1 MRTWF
6 WTVLTISLAVFVA
19 FVIHRFPGNVLIVVD
34 QWRVQMSLAFGVLL
48 SIAAFASLYL
58 LIRVLLW
65 LSHMP
70 QRYRGWKGQ
79 RQERREQG
87 LLEQGWTALL
97 EGRYSHAEKTLT
109 RLSGQSADKRRQVLA
124 TLSAA
129 RAAHEI
135 GEFARQDELLKQAQ
149 AAAASQAADVDLNTA
164 VAAAAADLW
173 LQQGKADQ
181 ALGALQV
188 DHVQPMRHLHTMRLM
203 LRVYQQMNHY
213 EKVLELARALKKK
226 QALSNHEANLL
237 IEEAAAALIRER
249 SGAALSST
257 TGNTVAGS
265 GTTTATAAAAT
276 GATASATATST
287 SKTDWQTVWKN
298 LKSEEKL
305 MPEVAL
311 AGAMAFQAVGDYKE
325 ATKVLESALG
335 DGSAP
340 EVKQEGATTNAQQ
353 VGQDQ
358 VFNARLLMAYA
369 RAEPEQVTARLQKA
383 EQWLAKRKQVREQEA
398 RSLATRQTSSTRGVS
413 ESSGG
418 LSVSDADL
426 LTTLGSLC
434 LAAQMWGQAQRYLE
448 QSSKLRKDARVH
460 ALLGSL
466 FDRIGQPQRA
476 AQHWRLATA
485 VSAALPT
492 LAQDAKLPAADTDA
506 DPVIPHGEGL
516 GDFEGEAAGDQG
528 VQNVV
533 EPNPSKLAA
542 KTPDASAY
550 DEFFDSAPVTLPVDA
565 YPSEDERKVAK

>member
-34 QWRVQMSLAFGVLL
+34 QWRVQVSLAFAILL
-48 SIAAFASLYL
+48 TIAVFASVYL

-65 LSHMP
+65 LSRMP
-70 QRYRGWKGQ
+70 ARYRDWKGQ
-79 RQERREQG
+79 RQERREQS
-87 LLEQGWTALL
+87 LLEQGWTSLL
-97 EGRYSHAEKTLT
+97 EGRYTHAEKTLT

-124 TLSAA
+124 MLSAA

-135 GEFARQDELLKQAQ
+135 GEFARQDQLLKQAQ
-149 AAAASQAADVDLNTA
+149 GATAGQAADIDLNTA

-188 DHVQPMRHLHTMRLM
+188 DHVQPLRHLHTMRLM
-203 LRVYQQMNHY
+203 LRVYQQMSHH

-226 QALSNHEANLL
+226 QALSTNEANLL
-237 IEEAAAALIRER
+237 IEQAAAALVRER
-249 SGAALSST
+249 SGAAI
-257 TGNTVAGS
+257 NTPAG
-265 GTTTATAAAAT
+265 GAA
-276 GATASATATST
+276 GATTSASAETAV
-287 SKTDWQTVWKN
+287 KTDWQSVWKN
-298 LKSEEKL
+298 LKSEERL

-311 AGAMAFQAVGDYKE
+311 AGAMAFQAAGDYKD

-340 EVKQEGATTNAQQ
+340 VIKQEGGRSHEQEA
-353 VGQDQ
+353 GQDQ
-358 VFNARLLMAYA
+358 VFNTRLLMAYA
-369 RAEPEQVTARLQKA
+369 RAEPGQVTPRLQKA
-383 EQWLAKRKQVREQEA
+383 EQWLAKRKQVREQEMRLKPNQPTSTA
-398 RSLATRQTSSTRGVS
+398 GLA
-413 ESSGG
+413 GG

-448 QSSKLRKDARVH
+448 QSAKLRKDARVH

-466 FDRIGQPQRA
+466 FDRIGQLQRA

-516 GDFEGEAAGDQG
+516 GDFDGEQEVMQDVA
-528 VQNVV
+528 
-533 EPNPSKLAA
+533 EPSPSMLAA
-542 KTPDASAY
+542 KTPDSSAY
-550 DEFFDSAPVTLPVDA
+550 DEFFDSAPVTLPAEA
-565 YPSEDERKVAK
+565 YTPEGDRKAQR

>member
-6 WTVLTISLAVFVA
+6 WTVITISLAVFVA

-34 QWRVQMSLAFGVLL
+34 QWRVQVSLAFGILL
-48 SIAAFASLYL
+48 LIAAFASLYL
-58 LIRVLLW
+58 LIRLLLW

-79 RQERREQG
+79 RQEKREQG

-97 EGRYSHAEKTLT
+97 EGRYTHAEKTLT

-203 LRVYQQMNHY
+203 LRVYQQMNHH

-226 QALSNHEANLL
+226 QALSNHEANPL
-237 IEEAAAALIRER
+237 IEQAAAALIRER
-249 SGAALSST
+249 SGPALGVTALSSAA
-257 TGNTVAGS
+257 GNAN
-265 GTTTATAAAAT
+265 AT
-276 GATASATATST
+276 GAADATTTSASE
-287 SKTDWQTVWKN
+287 TDWQTVWKS

-311 AGAMAFQAVGDYKE
+311 AGALAFQTAGQYKE

-340 EVKQEGATTNAQQ
+340 VGHQETGQASQQQ
-353 VGQDQ
+353 VAQDQ

-398 RSLATRQTSSTRGVS
+398 RTLATRQTLSAGGAGSSGG
-413 ESSGG
+413 SSGG
-418 LSVSDADL
+418 LAVSDADL

-448 QSSKLRKDARVH
+448 QSAKLRKDARVH

-492 LAQDAKLPAADTDA
+492 LAQDAKLPAADTDS

-516 GDFEGEAAGDQG
+516 GDFDGESASEQG
-528 VQNVV
+528 LQDVA
-533 EPNPSKLAA
+533 EPNASLLAT

-550 DEFFDSAPVTLPVDA
+550 EEFFDSAPVTLPVDA
-565 YPSEDERKVAK
+565 YPSADEPEAAK